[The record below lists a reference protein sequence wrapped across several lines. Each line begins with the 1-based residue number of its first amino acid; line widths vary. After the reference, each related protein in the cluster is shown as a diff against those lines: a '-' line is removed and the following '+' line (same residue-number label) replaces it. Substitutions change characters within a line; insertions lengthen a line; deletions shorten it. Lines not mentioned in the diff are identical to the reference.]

1 MIASYGE
8 RRGGVKP
15 TYHLYDISQEGGT
28 GPEGRPD
35 PETEMTQANASATPQ
50 YRPLYLQV
58 KELLTRSLAAEWAPG
73 DTIPSELELAAR
85 FGVSQ
90 GTVRKAI
97 DALAADNLLVRRQ
110 GKGTFV
116 ASHTEEKTSMF
127 RFLRLRRNDGRDE
140 YPASRLVGVRRGKA
154 PAEVARALEIRT
166 GDPVITLRRLLEYEG
181 QPAVLDEIVVPAPL
195 FKGLDRRRV
204 ERYRGSMYGL
214 FETQF
219 GVRIVRA
226 QEKLSAVAADPARAA
241 LLRVVPGSPLLA
253 VERVT
258 YSFGDKPVEWRRG
271 LCSTRNHHYLN
282 DLS

>member
-1 MIASYGE
+1 
-8 RRGGVKP
+8 
-15 TYHLYDISQEGGT
+15 
-28 GPEGRPD
+28 
-35 PETEMTQANASATPQ
+35 MTQATTPAAPQ
-50 YRPLYLQV
+50 YRPLYVQV
-58 KELLTRSLAAEWAPG
+58 KELLTRSLAAEWTPG
-73 DTIPSELELAAR
+73 ETIPSELELAAR

-116 ASHTEEKTSMF
+116 ASHTEEKASMF

-140 YPASRLVGVRRGKA
+140 YPANRLVGVRRGKA
-154 PAEVARALEIRT
+154 SAEIARALGIRT
-166 GDPVITLRRLLEYEG
+166 GDAVITLRRLLEYEG
-181 QPAVLDEIVVPAPL
+181 RPAVLDEIVVPAPL
-195 FKGLDRRRV
+195 FKGLDRRKV

-226 QEKLSAVAADPARAA
+226 REKLSAVAADPRRAA
-241 LLRVVPGSPLLA
+241 LLRVAPGTPLLA

>member
-1 MIASYGE
+1 
-8 RRGGVKP
+8 
-15 TYHLYDISQEGGT
+15 
-28 GPEGRPD
+28 
-35 PETEMTQANASATPQ
+35 MTSVPSAAAPQ

-58 KELLTRSLAAEWAPG
+58 KELLTKSLAALEWAPG

-97 DALAADNLLVRRQ
+97 DALAADNLVVRRQ

-116 ASHTEEKTSMF
+116 ATHTEEKTSMF
-127 RFLRLRRNDGRDE
+127 RFLRIRRNDGRDE
-140 YPASRLVGVRRGKA
+140 YPGSRLVDVRRGKA
-154 PAEVARALEIRT
+154 SAEVARALALRA
-166 GDPVITLRRLLEYEG
+166 GDPVITVRRVLEYDG

-195 FKGLDRRRV
+195 FKGLTRRKV
-204 ERYRGSMYGL
+204 ESYRGSMYGL

-226 QEKLSAVAADPARAA
+226 RERLSAVAADAGRAG
-241 LLRVVPGSPLLA
+241 LLRVAAGTPLLA

-258 YSFGDKPVEWRRG
+258 YTFGDKPVEWRRG

>member
-1 MIASYGE
+1 
-8 RRGGVKP
+8 
-15 TYHLYDISQEGGT
+15 
-28 GPEGRPD
+28 
-35 PETEMTQANASATPQ
+35 MTQATTPAAPQ

-58 KELLTRSLAAEWAPG
+58 KELLTRSLAAEWGPG
-73 DTIPSELELAAR
+73 ETIPSELELAAR

-116 ASHTEEKTSMF
+116 ASHTEEKASMF
-127 RFLRLRRNDGRDE
+127 RFLRVRRNDGRDE
-140 YPASRLVGVRRGKA
+140 YPANRLIGVRRGKA
-154 PAEVARALEIRT
+154 SAEVARALGIRT
-166 GDPVITLRRLLEYEG
+166 GDAVITLRRLLEYEG
-181 QPAVLDEIVVPAPL
+181 RPAVLDEIVVPAPL
-195 FKGLDRRRV
+195 FKGLDRRKV
-204 ERYRGSMYGL
+204 ERYPGSMYGL

-226 QEKLSAVAADPARAA
+226 REKLSAVAADPARAA
-241 LLRVVPGSPLLA
+241 LLRVAPGTPLLA

-258 YSFGDKPVEWRRG
+258 YTFDDKPVEWRRG
-271 LCSTRNHHYLN
+271 LCSTRHHHYLN